1 MIRVEKHSILAIGF
15 MLAALGASGAFS
27 QNHPSKP
34 IKIVVP
40 YSPGGPGDFSF
51 RTVAK
56 TLEQRSGWRFVIEN
70 KPGASGNIGAAEV
83 ARAAPD
89 GYTFLL
95 GATNN
100 FVSNQFLYKTMGF
113 DPLIAFMPVALIS
126 NSPTVFTANSAQ
138 PFKTLP
144 ELVAFANSN
153 PGKLN
158 YGSPG
163 LATPPHLAGELLS
176 RLAGIEMQ
184 HVPFRGAGDVI
195 PSMLGNNIQL
205 YFATLPSVLGNV
217 RSGDF
222 RALAVGAPVRLEAI
236 ADVPTVGEVGY
247 PDAIAGNWWLLA
259 APRGTDTKLVERLS
273 SDIRK
278 ALSDPMVKRR
288 FLEFG
293 MLADAQTP
301 DELQIMLRS
310 EAARWQKIIAAA
322 GIAFQ

>member
-1 MIRVEKHSILAIGF
+1 MIRIANFRVWAIGIV
-15 MLAALGASGAFS
+15 LAALGASDAFA
-27 QNHPSKP
+27 QNYPSKP

-51 RTVAK
+51 RTVAH

-83 ARAAPD
+83 ARATPD
-89 GYTFLL
+89 GHTLLL

-100 FVSNQFLYKTMGF
+100 FVSNQFLHKTMGF
-113 DPLIAFMPVALIS
+113 DPLAVFLPVALIS
-126 NSPTVFTANSAQ
+126 NSPTVFTTNSAQ

-144 ELVAFANSN
+144 DLVVYAKSN

-163 LATPPHLAGELLS
+163 LATPPHMAGELLS

-205 YFATLPSVLGNV
+205 YFATLPSVLSNV
-217 RSGDF
+217 RSGNF
-222 RALAVGAPVRLEAI
+222 RALAVGAPVRLAAI
-236 ADVPTVGEVGY
+236 ADVPTVGDVGY
-247 PDAIAGNWWLLA
+247 PEAIAGNWWLLA
-259 APRGTDTKLVERLS
+259 APRGTNAQVVERLS
-273 SDIRK
+273 GDIRK
-278 ALSDPMVKRR
+278 ALSDPAVKSK
-288 FLEFG
+288 FIEFG
-293 MLADAQTP
+293 MLTDAQTP
-301 DELQIMLRS
+301 DELQHMLRS
-310 EAARWQKIIAAA
+310 EAARWQRIIAAA
-322 GIAFQ
+322 GIAPQ